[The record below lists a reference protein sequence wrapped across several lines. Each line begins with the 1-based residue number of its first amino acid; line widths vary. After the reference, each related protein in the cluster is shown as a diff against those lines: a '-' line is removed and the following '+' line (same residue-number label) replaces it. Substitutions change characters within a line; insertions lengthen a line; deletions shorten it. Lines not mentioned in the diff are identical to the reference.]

1 MDEDEQSE
9 KLEVF
14 NRKYKKNQT
23 EMKNTTTEIKK
34 YTGRNQQYIRWYRE
48 MN

>member
-23 EMKNTTTEIKK
+23 EMKNTTTEIKN
-34 YTGRNQQYIRWYRE
+34 TRLPWWSHGSE
-48 MN
+48 SAF